1 LRYLGNDQGVPSEGN
16 ACPIQRI
23 LLMLSEKLLHDL
35 LEPDSEAFRN
45 PKNPELISMDSHP
58 IINIIHPS
66 IERYPM
72 NEGLRY
78 GILIS
83 LILVFGVLVSGCSDQ
98 SPAPVTPLSTT
109 AMPLKYVAGDVIAR
123 SSSTS
128 DQALFVITGYDK
140 STDQYTR
147 QLIYKNS
154 DGSWGH
160 FVTNESEKVPRTLVE
175 SVYPV
180 KIAHVQLSAIL
191 LVTPTVPVTVTVTS
205 SGAAPVVSA
214 ISPSYGGSS
223 ADVSA
228 TITGS
233 NFQSGAKAKLTRA
246 GYPPISAS
254 LVTVS
259 SSSEIDCT
267 FIFSNADKG
276 SYNIVVTN
284 PDGQS
289 GTLVGAFTIGDAPP
303 IIGGV
308 SPSTGALNQVLP
320 MTISGQN
327 FKPAVKVSFV
337 KSSTEIICNSP
348 VSSDTT
354 TILCNLDLTTSNGA
368 SIGDWEVTVLNIDS
382 QQKGTWN
389 QKFHVTN
396 ST

>member
-1 LRYLGNDQGVPSEGN
+1 
-16 ACPIQRI
+16 
-23 LLMLSEKLLHDL
+23 
-35 LEPDSEAFRN
+35 
-45 PKNPELISMDSHP
+45 MDSLP

-109 AMPLKYVAGDVIAR
+109 AIPVKYVAGDIIAR

-160 FVTNESEKVPRTLVE
+160 FETNKTEKVPRTLVE

-180 KIAHVQLSAIL
+180 KIAHVQMSSIL
-191 LVTPTVPVTVTVTS
+191 LVTPTVPVTVTVTQ
-205 SGAAPVVSA
+205 SGAAPVVSG

-223 ADVSA
+223 ADVST

-233 NFQSGAKAKLTRA
+233 NFQSGAKAKLRRA
-246 GYPPISAS
+246 GYSDIYAS
-254 LVTVS
+254 METVP

-267 FIFSNADKG
+267 FIFSNAAKG
-276 SYNIVVTN
+276 SYNLMVTN

-303 IIGGV
+303 IIGGI
-308 SPSTGALNQVLP
+308 SPSTGALNQVLS
-320 MTISGQN
+320 MTVSGQN

-337 KSSTEIICNSP
+337 KSSTEIICTSP

-368 SIGDWEVTVLNIDS
+368 SIGDWEVSVLNIDG

>member
-1 LRYLGNDQGVPSEGN
+1 
-16 ACPIQRI
+16 
-23 LLMLSEKLLHDL
+23 
-35 LEPDSEAFRN
+35 
-45 PKNPELISMDSHP
+45 MDSRP

-72 NEGLRY
+72 NEGIRY

-83 LILVFGVLVSGCSDQ
+83 LILVFGVLFSGCSDQ
-98 SPAPVTPLSTT
+98 SPTPVTPVPTTVSTV
-109 AMPLKYVAGDVIAR
+109 KYVAGDIIAR

-128 DQALFVITGYDK
+128 EQALFVITGYDK
-140 STDQYTR
+140 PTDQYTR
-147 QLIYKNS
+147 QLIFKNS

-160 FVTNESEKVPRTLVE
+160 FETNRSEKAPRTLVE

-205 SGAAPVVSA
+205 SGAAPVISA

-223 ADVSA
+223 AAVSA

-233 NFQSGAKAKLTRA
+233 NFQNGAQVKLTRA
-246 GYPPISAS
+246 GYSPISAS
-254 LVTVS
+254 GVTVS

-267 FIFSNADKG
+267 FIFSNAAKG
-276 SYNIVVTN
+276 SYSLVVAN
-284 PDGQS
+284 SDGQTGS
-289 GTLVGAFTIGDAPP
+289 LVGAFTIGDAPP

-308 SPSTGALNQVLP
+308 SPSTGALNQILS
-320 MTISGQN
+320 MSISGQN

-337 KSSTEIICNSP
+337 KSSTEIICTSP

-354 TILCNLDLTTSNGA
+354 TILCNLDLKTSNGA
-368 SIGDWEVTVLNIDS
+368 SIGDWEVSVLNIDG

>member
-1 LRYLGNDQGVPSEGN
+1 
-16 ACPIQRI
+16 
-23 LLMLSEKLLHDL
+23 
-35 LEPDSEAFRN
+35 
-45 PKNPELISMDSHP
+45 
-58 IINIIHPS
+58 
-66 IERYPM
+66 
-72 NEGLRY
+72 
-78 GILIS
+78 
-83 LILVFGVLVSGCSDQ
+83 
-98 SPAPVTPLSTT
+98 
-109 AMPLKYVAGDVIAR
+109 
-123 SSSTS
+123 
-128 DQALFVITGYDK
+128 
-140 STDQYTR
+140 
-147 QLIYKNS
+147 
-154 DGSWGH
+154 
-160 FVTNESEKVPRTLVE
+160 
-175 SVYPV
+175 VYPV